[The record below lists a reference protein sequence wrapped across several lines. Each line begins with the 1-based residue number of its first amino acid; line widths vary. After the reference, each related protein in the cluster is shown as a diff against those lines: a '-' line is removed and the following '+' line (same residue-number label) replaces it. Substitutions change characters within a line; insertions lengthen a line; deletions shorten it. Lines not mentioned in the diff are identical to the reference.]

1 MRMRESANRDLDTS
15 TWDVRRGGVEVFW
28 CESMAEEQ
36 DEQQQQ
42 NMLDVELVPI
52 NKIALEKTQ
61 PYVIYKVCLEILKQY
76 SFYNAL
82 IATID
87 APEIYMQQFWHIVSY
102 DLTAKAHLF
111 MIDNQVFEVNAYLLR
126 NALRIT
132 PKDPNHP
139 FALPAPEKEI
149 NSYINQLR
157 CSKTTRTISAFKFND
172 MYNIIDHDY
181 QVEQVGLAGD
191 LGSINDVLI
200 LLVRP
205 WTVDYFNFQQ
215 DLDETLYQA
224 WEQFKELLLRCH
236 QHYLTDMQEAADVR
250 KSIQEMVDYFLKWH
264 NKTSTRCRS
273 IETSNGLG
281 AIQAQLN
288 NLGREIK
295 KVNEKVYAAQVGCE
309 LCKESHYTKDCPLKE
324 ERKTLE
330 ESYYSQFGVPF
341 PQGGQYRAAPPEFY
355 LRNNGNPSYQERRQ
369 RMEES
374 LSKNQGASIKA
385 LEIQIGQM
393 SKVLQ
398 QRGSR
403 SLPSST
409 KTNPRDHVKSIS
421 TTVETDTFLIR
432 RIRPIRYAVSS
443 LQNIDFIVLDMPE
456 DIKTPLILG
465 RPFLSTAH
473 AKTDV
478 FKRKITLRI
487 RNEKVVFKSD
497 KPTSSIIKRVYALSL
512 IERLELDLEARLMG
526 KALILNRSLD
536 PLYGDYIELNE
547 PLELRRNR
555 VDNLEPTI
563 KEGYEHVN
571 ANFFH
576 LLSINVMSKSFYNS
590 IIKDKVEFKGKNVV
604 RAFMN
609 VPIFVG
615 KFSAIT
621 NFIVVENMDSYRDE
635 RMGDILVGRPF
646 CKEACIKSRQFDGI
660 ITIYKGNDS
669 VTYQMARSHLRFKHL
684 TNA

>member
-1 MRMRESANRDLDTS
+1 MRIRESASRDLDTS
-15 TWDVRRGGVEVFW
+15 TWDVRRSGVEVFW

-52 NKIALEKTQ
+52 N
-61 PYVIYKVCLEILKQY
+61 
-76 SFYNAL
+76 N
-82 IATID
+82 
-87 APEIYMQQFWHIVSY
+87 
-102 DLTAKAHLF
+102 
-111 MIDNQVFEVNAYLLR
+111 
-126 NALRIT
+126 
-132 PKDPNHP
+132 
-139 FALPAPEKEI
+139 
-149 NSYINQLR
+149 
-157 CSKTTRTISAFKFND
+157 
-172 MYNIIDHDY
+172 
-181 QVEQVGLAGD
+181 EQVGLAGD

-200 LLVRP
+200 LLVRT

-215 DLDETLYQA
+215 DPDETLYQA
-224 WEQFKELLLRCH
+224 WEQFKELLLRCPKY
-236 QHYLTDMQEAADVR
+236 YLIDMQEAADVR
-250 KSIQEMVDYFLKWH
+250 KSIQKMADYFLKWH

-309 LCKESHYTKDCPLKE
+309 LCKEPHYTKDCPLKE

-330 ESYYSQFGVPF
+330 DSYYSQFGVPF
-341 PQGGQYRAAPPEFY
+341 PQGGQYRAAAPEFY
-355 LRNNGNPSYQERRQ
+355 LRNNGNHSYQERRK

-374 LSKNQGASIKA
+374 LSKNQRASIKA

-393 SKVLQ
+393 SKELQ
-398 QRGSR
+398 EKGSR

-409 KTNPRDHVKSIS
+409 KTNSRDHVKSIS
-421 TTVETDTFLIR
+421 TTVETDTFLIH
-432 RIRPIRYAVSS
+432 RIGPIRYAVSS
-443 LQNIDFIVLDMPE
+443 LQNKARVSVMPFSTYTKLRLGELAPTKLIVELADRTVKHPKGIAKNVLVWIDKFVFPVDFIVLDMPE

-478 FKRKITLRI
+478 VKRKITLRI
-487 RNEKVVFKSD
+487 GNEKVVFKSD

-512 IERLELDLEARLMG
+512 RERLELNLEARLMG

-536 PLYGDYIELNE
+536 PLYRDYIKLNE

-563 KEGYEHVN
+563 EEGYEHVN

-590 IIKDKVEFKGKNVV
+590 IIKDKVEFKGKIVV

-615 KFSAIT
+615 KFSTIT
-621 NFIVVENMDSYRDE
+621 DFIVVENIDSYRDE
-635 RMGDILVGRPF
+635 RMGDIVVGRPF
-646 CKEACIKSRQFDGI
+646 CKEALKIRRIYAYTSLKTTKEPIRRITSITVNGKNAYELKRNFLDDLCNNAITGTNEEDAVEHIEYFLKNIDPIDLPNVNQDKLRVVVFPISLVGDAWRWFD
-660 ITIYKGNDS
+660 
-669 VTYQMARSHLRFKHL
+669 
-684 TNA
+684 